1 MRILVVIQ
9 KQVFRQIITQ
19 ALNDCGHEASAMD
32 DARSAWE
39 LLQTA
44 SFPVVVTD
52 VEVESATGGYLTT
65 QISTHMPQTQ
75 VIITSPHPSSMTE
88 AVQTLRSGSYSYLI
102 NTFEDVGL
110 VSASLSRAIDNV
122 RAVSDLRTQIKRLG
136 ENAQILQGIHKN
148 LKRSA
153 ARDTLTG
160 LHDQL
165 HFHES
170 LGRELIRS
178 LQYNRPFSL
187 ILIEIHTSL
196 ETRTPVRQLQE
207 KQLQLAQALKSR
219 FRRSDLIT
227 LYRPDTFGLLLPET
241 DKDAATYVVNHICEL
256 VEHFPFNT
264 LEETGDYQINFCYGS
279 ATCPD
284 DGRDTSILLQQ
295 AENALKSSRQ
305 KGGHSIT
312 QSCLPPLSTTEKKQ
326 PLDFSDTPRRRI
338 LVVAKTESLRG
349 KLSRHLEKESFEVTL
364 TDTAGAALEYFDRN
378 PYPVVVADLELP
390 DASGMD
396 LLQRVKRIES
406 DSEVVLIT
414 DQAALDASI
423 AALRAG
429 AFDCLHTPADNL
441 AIVPVIIGR
450 AFENFCRI
458 HKERRLIAEL
468 ERKNKGMA
476 LANKSLQ
483 EQVIRDGL
491 TGLYNH
497 SYFKEAL
504 EVEIVRSRR
513 YGRVFSL
520 LFMDLDHF
528 KNYNDS
534 CGHQAGDRLLQT
546 FATEIGS
553 VLRKSDIVARYGG
566 EEFTVILPELSP
578 AESFAL
584 AEDIRAMIESYP
596 FAGRE
601 KQPGG
606 KVTLTIGIANYPS
619 AGEDAETLTNCADQA
634 LYRGKDQGRNRVV
647 AFEK

>member
-9 KQVFRQIITQ
+9 KQFFRQIITQ

-39 LLQTA
+39 LLQATP
-44 SFPVVVTD
+44 FPVVVTD
-52 VEVESATGGYLTT
+52 VDVESASGGFLTT
-65 QISTHMPQTQ
+65 QISAHMPQTQ
-75 VIITSPHPSSMTE
+75 VIITTTHPSSLTE
-88 AVQTLRSGSYSYLI
+88 AVQSLRSGSYSYLI

-122 RAVSDLRTQIKRLG
+122 RAVADLRTQIKNLG
-136 ENAQILQGIHKN
+136 ENAQILQGIHNN

-153 ARDTLTG
+153 VRDTLTG

-178 LQYNRPFSL
+178 LQYNRPFSVL
-187 ILIEIHTSL
+187 LIEIHTSL
-196 ETRTPVRQLQE
+196 ETRTTPWLLQE
-207 KQLQLAQALKSR
+207 KRLQLAQALQSR

-227 LYRPDTFGLLLPET
+227 LYRPNTLGLLLPET
-241 DKDAATYVVNHICEL
+241 DKDAATYVVNHICDL

-264 LEETGDYQINFCYGS
+264 LEDKEDYEINFCYGTAS
-279 ATCPD
+279 CPA
-284 DGRDTSILLQQ
+284 DGRDTSFLLQE
-295 AENALKSSRQ
+295 AENALKASRK
-305 KGGHSIT
+305 KGGHSMT
-312 QSCLPPLSTTEKKQ
+312 QSCQTPLATPEKKQ
-326 PLDFSDTPRRRI
+326 QLDFLDKPKPRI
-338 LVVAKTESLRG
+338 LVVGKSESLRCD
-349 KLSRHLEKESFEVTL
+349 LSRALEDQGYEVKVAESAEV
-364 TDTAGAALEYFDRN
+364 ALEYFDQN
-378 PYPVVVADLELP
+378 PYPVVVTDLELP
-390 DASGMD
+390 DENGME
-396 LLQRVKRIES
+396 LLQRVKRIQS

-414 DQAALDASI
+414 EQTALDASI

-429 AFDCLHTPADNL
+429 AFDCLHAPTDNL
-441 AIVPVIIGR
+441 EIAPVIIGR

-458 HKERRLIAEL
+458 RKERRLIAEL

-476 LANKSLQ
+476 MANKSLQ

-504 EVEIVRSRR
+504 EVEVVRSKR

-546 FATEIGS
+546 FAKEIGS

-578 AESFAL
+578 EESFAL
-584 AEDIRAMIESYP
+584 AEDIRTMIESYP

-619 AGEDAETLTNCADQA
+619 AGEDAETLTNSADQA
-634 LYRGKDQGRNRVV
+634 LYRGKEQGRNRVV